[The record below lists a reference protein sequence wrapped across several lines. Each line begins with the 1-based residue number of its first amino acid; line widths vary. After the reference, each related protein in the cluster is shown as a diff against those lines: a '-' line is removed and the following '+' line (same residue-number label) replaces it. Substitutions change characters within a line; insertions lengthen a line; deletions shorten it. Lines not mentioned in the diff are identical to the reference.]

1 MVQVSLHADADER
14 RAAFPRFEALA
25 EPHAQE
31 VRLEEGD
38 VVIFPAHWWHQ
49 VETMSRLSCSVGCRY
64 V

>member
-38 VVIFPAHWWHQ
+38 VVIFPAHIPC
-49 VETMSRLSCSVGCRY
+49 LNLP
-64 V
+64 